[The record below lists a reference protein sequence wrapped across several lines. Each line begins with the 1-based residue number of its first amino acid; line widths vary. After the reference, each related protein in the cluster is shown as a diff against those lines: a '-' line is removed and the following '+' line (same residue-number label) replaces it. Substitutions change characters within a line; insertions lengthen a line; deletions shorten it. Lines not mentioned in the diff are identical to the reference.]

1 MFYLSD
7 RENNDPKS
15 ARDIRNTRGAVSTK
29 DESGQFQQ
37 GGRLES
43 GFGTS
48 SYVDTGYGDSI
59 VKAADSDGNCAAVW
73 VRQTEDITMGT
84 ANLDGT
90 LDEGQ
95 QMLQMNSTEII
106 SDSPNGDVWWL
117 LTQLT
122 NNSTPDLAP
131 MVATNGER
139 TIVAWRE
146 VSSSGVDN
154 LTNFDQ

>member
-48 SYVDTGYGDSI
+48 SYVDT

-90 LDEGQ
+90 LDEG
-95 QMLQMNSTEII
+95 
-106 SDSPNGDVWWL
+106 
-117 LTQLT
+117 
-122 NNSTPDLAP
+122 
-131 MVATNGER
+131 R
-139 TIVAWRE
+139 RC
-146 VSSSGVDN
+146 
-154 LTNFDQ
+154 FR